1 MASLHEETIKTLR
14 LKREIFKYELQAFRK
29 MLEVYELDAQPREL
43 QSRQAELEAE
53 YAVFAKEQ
61 PALDL
66 ADENGTYARE
76 RLELKYE
83 YIRYLAR
90 AQVLLQSLPRQSR
103 IQIE

>member
-43 QSRQAELEAE
+43 QSRQAELAE
-53 YAVFAKEQ
+53 YAAKEQ